1 MPGTTII
8 LHPTNLNVTDIPAG
22 TMMVVVLGA
31 VLLNLIA
38 LWVGQKL
45 ADR

>member
-8 LHPTNLNVTDIPAG
+8 IHPTTLIGTDIPAG
-22 TMMVVVLGA
+22 TMVVVVLVA
-31 VLLNLIA
+31 ILVNLVA